1 LGSSSCSLNRHAF
14 SRLGRIFTLPDFR
27 SAAGRAVGN
36 LRPPPASAGP
46 RARSISSRMNE
57 NRRAVWSW
65 AFIDWANSAFAIVVM
80 TVFFPMFFKKHWAA
94 VEGMTPERSTFMLTL
109 ALSGASIVIALLAP
123 LLGSIADQGNG
134 KKKFLFAFTL
144 LGAGATAL
152 IPLATQGQYAM
163 AGWLFA
169 LAMIGFSGNN
179 MFSDALLTDVA
190 EPTRYDR
197 ISALGYALGY
207 IGSGGLFAVCAIVIG
222 DPTKFGL
229 PDAPTAMHLVFW
241 VTAAWWVLFTLPALL
256 WVRETPGVPSVGPGS
271 VVARGFRQLSATF
284 KEIRRD
290 RRLLWFLGGYIL
302 YIDGVNTVIKL
313 AFDFGLSIGLDDKGL
328 LMALLV
334 TQFVAFPA
342 AIAFGRMAEKI
353 GAKRSIMI
361 GIAAYVGVCVFAT
374 RMDSVREFFAMAV
387 VIGLVQG
394 GVQSLSRSY
403 FARLIPAEKGGEY
416 FGFYNMLG
424 KFATILGPV
433 LMSSTALLTDSRTSI
448 LSLLLLFGGG
458 MWLLAK
464 VRDEGPVRVRSTS

>member
-1 LGSSSCSLNRHAF
+1 M
-14 SRLGRIFTLPDFR
+14 T
-27 SAAGRAVGN
+27 
-36 LRPPPASAGP
+36 
-46 RARSISSRMNE
+46 E

-80 TVFFPMFFKKHWAA
+80 TAFFPGFFKQYWTN
-94 VEGMTPERSTFMLTL
+94 VPGMTPERSTFMLTL
-109 ALSGASIVIALLAP
+109 ALSGASIVIAIMAP

-134 KKKFLFAFTL
+134 KKKFLMGFTV
-144 LGAGATAL
+144 LGAVSTAL
-152 IPLATQGQYAM
+152 IPFAGQGQYVM

-169 LAMIGFSGNN
+169 LASIGFSGNN

-190 EPTRYDR
+190 EPARYDR

-207 IGSGGLFAVCAIVIG
+207 IGSGALFALCALVVG
-222 DPTKFGL
+222 DPEKFGL
-229 PDAPTAMHLVFW
+229 PNRVTAMSLAFW
-241 VTAAWWVLFTLPALL
+241 VTAGWWILFTVPALI
-256 WVRETPGVPSVGPGS
+256 WVRETPGTPSVGPGS
-271 VVARGFRQLSATF
+271 VVTRGFRQLAITF
-284 KEIRRD
+284 AEIRRD
-290 RRLLWFLGGYIL
+290 RRLLLFLGGYIL
-302 YIDGVNTVIKL
+302 YIDGVNTVIKM

-342 AIAFGRMAEKI
+342 AIAFGRLAERI

-361 GIAAYVGVCVFAT
+361 GIAVYAGVCVFAT
-374 RMDSVREFFAMAV
+374 RMHSVREFFVMAV
-387 VIGLVQG
+387 VVGLVQG

-416 FGFYNMLG
+416 FGFYNMVG

-433 LMSSTALLTDSRTSI
+433 LMGGTALLTGSRLAI

-464 VRDEGPVRVRSTS
+464 VRDDNPLPVVAAN